1 MHDASASLSPGKPW
15 FGFGA
20 SHAHAGSEPAYY
32 DAAQVGWPLLI
43 EAHWTTIRDEFA
55 ARFGDGRSLETFF
68 DEAMINRQGAWKT
81 HSLYV
86 HGLRYHKNLE
96 SFPRTDALLQ
106 QIPGLVSASF
116 SWLDPPSEIKPH
128 HGDSNMIVR
137 GHLGLIVPAGLP
149 ECGLEVNGEARGWQT
164 GRMLLFCDAYI
175 HRAWN
180 NSAAPRLVMIIDVM
194 LPQYESALHAVCS
207 QVLGSLLIFRL
218 EAWLRQTLGRRAPF
232 QTLPEPVRMP
242 LHKLFSAAWRAYLP
256 LQPQLAW
263 LPPR

>member
-1 MHDASASLSPGKPW
+1 MHPPSQSPPRAKPW

-20 SHAHAGSEPAYY
+20 AEEHVGDEPAYY
-32 DAAQVGWPLLI
+32 DAEKLAWPLLI
-43 EAHWTTIRDEFA
+43 EAHWTQIRDEFA

-68 DEAMINRQGAWKT
+68 DEAMINRHGAWKT

-96 SFPRTDALLQ
+96 SFPRTDALLR

-137 GHLGLIVPAGLP
+137 GHLGLVVPAGLP
-149 ECGLEVNGEARGWQT
+149 ACGLEVDGEQRGWET

-180 NSAAPRLVMIIDVM
+180 LSSGPRLVMIIDVM
-194 LPQYESALHAVCS
+194 LAEHRRALTDVCS
-207 QVLGSLLIFRL
+207 QVLGSLLIFRI
-218 EAWLRQTLGRRAPF
+218 EAGLRQRLGQRAS
-232 QTLPEPVRMP
+232 QTLPAVIRMP
-242 LHKLFSAAWRAYLP
+242 LHKLFARAWSAYLP
-256 LQPQLAW
+256 IQPRLRW